1 MQPRRIAAISLA
13 QRVTQGMDVRLGEEV
28 GYAVRFDHQASSQ
41 TLLKY
46 VTDGILL
53 RHAMVDNRLSCYDVI
68 ILDEVH
74 ERRLI
79 SDILLGVVK
88 EILFSRLNIKVII
101 MSATLNVKL
110 FCGFFDNCPHVH
122 IPGEVYVVYSPKVLP
137 RGVFT
142 QFDKKR
148 FLPYVFEAINVI
160 LEICIMEK
168 KEGDIGGQL

>member
-1 MQPRRIAAISLA
+1 M
-13 QRVTQGMDVRLGEEV
+13 
-28 GYAVRFDHQASSQ
+28 RFDHQANSQ

-53 RHAMVDNRLSCYDVI
+53 RHALVDNRLSCYDVI

-88 EILFSRLNIKVII
+88 EILFSRPNIKVII

-110 FCGFFDNCPHVH
+110 FCEFFDNCPHVH
-122 IPGEVYVVYSPKVLP
+122 IPGKVYPIEVVYSPKVLP

-168 KEGDIGGQL
+168 RIETY